1 MVAQVSVMEAQQR
14 IMVVS
19 HDPGL
24 ADVRKTLLEASGY
37 SVFAARNMKE
47 VQEACKKSPQVVMI
61 GYSLPP
67 AAKRQVLAEVRENCN
82 AVPILELHKTEE
94 PSIMA
99 DAFFHHAEG
108 PDDFL
113 AAVRRLFVPVM

>member
-1 MVAQVSVMEAQQR
+1 MATKVSVMEAQQR

-24 ADVRKTLLEASGY
+24 ADVRKALLEATGY
-37 SVFAARNMKE
+37 SVIAARNMKE
-47 VQEACKKSPQVVMI
+47 VHEACKKSPQVVMI

-67 AAKRQVLAEVRENCN
+67 AAKQQVWAEVRENCN
-82 AVPILELHKTEE
+82 VPILELHKDEE
-94 PSIMA
+94 PSLRA
-99 DAFFHHAEG
+99 DAFFHHTER

-113 AAVRRLFVPVM
+113 AAVSRLFAVAM